1 MNFEEKMEKDPGSV
15 GFCTFAEFRKNPDKW
30 RFRKDMLL
38 ESVDNGL
45 RDDKLKKK
53 IAATKYF
60 MEGYPCDS
68 LEKVES
74 LATSMGVRIQDIVSA
89 GVVRDKTTNGQWI
102 LKVHFMSKQNFEKRK
117 TW

>member
-1 MNFEEKMEKDPGSV
+1 MNFEDKIEKDPSSV

-30 RFRKDMLL
+30 RFRKDQLL

-45 RDDKLKKK
+45 RDDNLKKK
-53 IAATKYF
+53 IGSTKYF

-68 LEKVES
+68 VERVES
-74 LATSMGVRIQDIVSA
+74 MAAEMGVKLQDIVSA
-89 GVVRDKTTNGQWI
+89 GIVREKTTNGQWN
-102 LKVHFMSKQNFEKRK
+102 LKVHFMSKENFEKRK